1 MQLVQKLYAVINGT
15 KSTTDT
21 SSFIN
26 SAEEG
31 ISGQSGTQSEK
42 LSYCDLFESCIPGG
56 AFSLVRDAKI
66 RQDIEESLRK
76 RVLAV
81 RDPYKPTKGRKRLQL
96 DDQNKRFHV
105 FEEYITSVRDI
116 KEENKVLQDEL
127 LEWRKKYSTLEDE
140 LEKLYNEM
148 NVELGK
154 RDVKIRQQ
162 KECNEQLLIYAKQ
175 LEKEVPDVQ
184 RQECF

>member
-1 MQLVQKLYAVINGT
+1 M
-15 KSTTDT
+15 
-21 SSFIN
+21 
-26 SAEEG
+26 
-31 ISGQSGTQSEK
+31 
-42 LSYCDLFESCIPGG
+42 
-56 AFSLVRDAKI
+56 
-66 RQDIEESLRK
+66 
-76 RVLAV
+76 AV

-105 FEEYITSVRDI
+105 FEEYIASVRDI